1 VLKVK
6 ANNEIICGTEII
18 SRFMDNELHG
28 DDLITVEKHI
38 DSCESCRKRLDI
50 YSKIGSGL
58 NSFINAEA
66 SLQGQEIVEGVISRI
81 RQKGNWLQGFKELVL
96 SRRTFI
102 PAGVALSIALASLI
116 FLNNPAP
123 AGPSAIISSLSGT
136 GSLTIVVTPETRQ
149 TILWVNENG

>member
-1 VLKVK
+1 MLKVK
-6 ANNEIICGTEII
+6 ANSEIICSTEMI

-28 DDLITVEKHI
+28 DDLNTVERHI
-38 DSCESCRKRLDI
+38 ESCESCRKRLDI
-50 YSKIGSGL
+50 YSRIGSGL
-58 NSFINAEA
+58 NTFLSAEA
-66 SLQGQEIVEGVISRI
+66 SLQGQESVEGVISRI
-81 RQKGNWLQGFKELVL
+81 RQKGNWLQGLKELAF

-102 PAGVALSIALASLI
+102 PAGVALSIALASLV

-136 GSLTIVVTPETRQ
+136 GSLTIVVTQETKQ